1 MCVAGGADLMARAPW
16 NRPGES
22 RAIRNLRIFIFF
34 TVIAGCVIAVAALA
48 WFVVFTLGN
57 IS

>member
-1 MCVAGGADLMARAPW
+1 MARAPW

-34 TVIAGCVIAVAALA
+34 TVIAGSAIALVVVGL
-48 WFVVFTLGN
+48 FVHSILGN